1 MDNPLLDFSGLPRF
15 DAIRPQH
22 IAPAIDTLLAEA
34 EAAVAR
40 AETVTPVTWAGF
52 VTPLEDAT
60 ERLWRAWGQVVHLQ
74 AVADTPELREAY
86 NANLPKVTRFGAA
99 LGQNL
104 ALFAQYRALA
114 DAPEHAGYDAS
125 RRKVLEHALRDFRL
139 GGAELEA
146 ADKARFAAIQE
157 ELSALSA
164 TFSQNVLDATDAFSL
179 HVDDEARLAG
189 LPADVVAAARA
200 AAEKDG
206 TPGWKLTLQMPCYL
220 PVQAYADDRA
230 LRATLY
236 RASGVRASES
246 GPAALDNS
254 SNIDRILAL
263 RAELAALLG
272 FASYADYSLATK
284 MAQSPA
290 EVLGFLRDLA
300 GRALPYAR
308 RDRTELEAFARD
320 ELGIDDLQPWDVAY
334 ASDKLKQARYSYS
347 GQDVKRYFTEPRVLA
362 GLFEVIESLY
372 GVRVR
377 EDSAPAWHA
386 DVRFFRVEDRDGR
399 LLGQFYLDLYAREGK
414 RGGAWMDD
422 ARNRRVLAA
431 GTQAQAVQTPLV
443 YLVCNF
449 GKGMDGKP
457 ATFSHDEVT
466 TLFHEMGHGLHQLLT
481 AIGELPVAGINGVEW
496 DAVEL
501 PSQFMENFCWEWA
514 RVQAMTAHVDTGAP
528 LPREL
533 FDKMLAARNFQSG
546 MFTVRQ
552 LEFALFDMALHGD
565 FDPAQDSVLAL
576 LERIRD
582 EVAVNRPPAWHRFP
596 HQFSHIFA
604 GGYAAGYYSYKWAEV
619 LSADAYAA
627 FEEAPGRLA
636 ETGARFLA
644 EVLSRGGSRSALEN
658 FTAFRGRPPTVDA
671 LLRHAGMAAQAA

>member
-15 DAIRPQH
+15 DAIRPEH
-22 IAPAIDTLLAEA
+22 IAPAIDTLLAGA

-40 AETVTPVTWAGF
+40 AETVAPVTWARF

-74 AVADTPELREAY
+74 AVADTPELRAAY
-86 NANLPKVTRFGAA
+86 NANLPKVTRFGVA

-114 DAPEHAGYDAS
+114 EAPEYAGYDPS
-125 RRKVLEHALRDFRL
+125 RRKVVEHALRDFRL
-139 GGAELEA
+139 GGAELGD

-157 ELSALSA
+157 ELSASSA

-179 HVDDEARLAG
+179 HLDDESRLSG
-189 LPADVVAAARA
+189 LPADVIAAARA

-206 TPGWKLTLQMPCYL
+206 LAGWKLTLQMPCYL
-220 PVQAYADDRA
+220 PVQTYAEDRA
-230 LRATLY
+230 LRESLY

-254 SNIDRILAL
+254 GNIDRILAL
-263 RAELAALLG
+263 RAELATLLG

-300 GRALPYAR
+300 ARALPHAR

-347 GQDVKRYFTEPRVLA
+347 GQEVKRYFTEPRVLA

-399 LLGQFYLDLYAREGK
+399 LFGQFYLDLYAREGK

-422 ARNRRVLAA
+422 CRNRRVRAD

-449 GKGMDGKP
+449 GKGMDGTP
-457 ATFSHDEVT
+457 ATFSHDEVI

-514 RVQAMTAHVDTGAP
+514 RVQAMTAHVDAGEP
-528 LPREL
+528 LPRAL
-533 FDKMLAARNFQSG
+533 FDKLVAARNFQSG
-546 MFTVRQ
+546 MATVRQ

-565 FDPAQDSVLAL
+565 FDPARDSALAL

-582 EVAVNRPPAWHRFP
+582 EVAVNRPPGWHRFP

-627 FEEAPGRLA
+627 FEEAPDQLA

-644 EVLSRGGSRSALEN
+644 EILSRGGSRSALEN
-658 FTAFRGRPPTVDA
+658 FTAFRGRPPSVDA
-671 LLRHAGMAAQAA
+671 LLRHAGMAAQAT